1 MSESQQPCR
10 ELDERKGGRVAE
22 GGRGEGYSNM
32 DTICRECVQMEE
44 VGGGGTGQLT
54 RHGGGVGLKNRKE

>member
-1 MSESQQPCR
+1 MR
-10 ELDERKGGRVAE
+10 GKVA
-22 GGRGEGYSNM
+22 GWQRGVEEKVIATWIPSAGSVF
-32 DTICRECVQMEE
+32 RWKRWVE